1 MGQAENIIKIRK
13 WKQLTEKDRYKI
25 EALYQQGLKP
35 LEIGK
40 LLTPNRDRRTI
51 EREITRGLTLQRNS
65 DLTEKTVYLPDAG
78 QRKHNES
85 AANKGRGLKIG
96 YDHKLAKYIENKIK
110 KEKWSPDVV
119 IGRINI
125 ENLTFKTTI
134 CTKTLYNY
142 IDKDIFAEISNKD
155 LWVKKA
161 VKKEIIKK

>member
-1 MGQAENIIKIRK
+1 VA
-13 WKQLTEKDRYKI
+13 T
-25 EALYQQGLKP
+25 AHLK
-35 LEIGK
+35 EINNSK
-40 LLTPNRDRRTI
+40 RQFT
-51 EREITRGLTLQRNS
+51 GLTFQTVIIFFFAELIIRICKHIN
-65 DLTEKTVYLPDAG
+65 KTVYLPDAG